1 MKYLAVSLEEQL
13 TLAAIRVDGDLP
25 RVRPPPPLPLF
36 VSSVGEKRCAGF
48 GECSVGEGRE
58 MVSLKV
64 EVVIEIRRGWREGI
78 LISRLIGSGCE
89 ADQMKG
95 ARVGGRPE
103 GR

>member
-1 MKYLAVSLEEQL
+1 
-13 TLAAIRVDGDLP
+13 
-25 RVRPPPPLPLF
+25 
-36 VSSVGEKRCAGF
+36 
-48 GECSVGEGRE
+48 

-64 EVVIEIRRGWREGI
+64 EGVIEIRRGWREGI